1 MDVTDVLRDR
11 AQAPQGLQ
19 RMVAVSIVGHA
30 ALIAGLLL
38 APVAWLRRAPE
49 PTNVMRI
56 TLGGSSG
63 PSNGG
68 TSSIGG
74 RPVQTVEPP
83 PKRPEAVRP
92 PATSTPKMTVPT
104 QGRQTTAREPTPERP
119 TPPQARGRTPTRG
132 AEVTPGTSVAET
144 GARGM
149 GFGLATGGGAG
160 AGVTLDVGNFCCPDY
175 VATMVQRVRSH
186 WESNGGV
193 AAEAVIHFVIERDGR
208 LTNIAVAKSSG
219 DVTLDLGAEGAVART
234 GTLPP
239 LPAEYP
245 NETLGVNLTFQYTR

>member
-11 AQAPQGLQ
+11 AQAPEGLQ
-19 RMVAVSIVGHA
+19 RMVVVSIVGHA
-30 ALIAGLLL
+30 VLITALLL
-38 APVAWLRRAPE
+38 APATWLRRAPVSSD
-49 PTNVMRI
+49 VMRI

-68 TSSIGG
+68 MSSIGG
-74 RPVQTVEPP
+74 RPVQTAEPP

-92 PATSTPKMTVPT
+92 PATSTPKMTLPT
-104 QGRQTTAREPTPERP
+104 QGRQTAAHEPTPERP

-132 AEVTPGTSVAET
+132 AEVTPGTSLAET

-160 AGVTLDVGNFCCPDY
+160 AGVTLDVGNFCCPEY
-175 VATMVQRVRSH
+175 VATMVQRVRAN
-186 WESNGGV
+186 WESNTGV
-193 AAEAVIHFVIERDGR
+193 AAETIIHFAIQRDGR
-208 LTNIAVAKSSG
+208 LTDITVAKSSG
-219 DVTLDLGAEGAVART
+219 DVALDLGAEGAVART
-234 GTLPP
+234 KTLPP

-245 NETLGVNLTFQYTR
+245 NQTLGVNLTFQYTR